1 MESIEPII
9 IPLTEASFEEGLR
22 YLAKRD
28 ADLARIL
35 NTLGAPPM
43 WLREAGFPTLVHIIL
58 EQQVSLASAKAA
70 YDRLLAAASPL
81 TPARF
86 LELDDVALR
95 AIGFSRQKTAYVRH
109 LALSIVENKLD
120 LDLLHQMEDTVART
134 ELIKIKGIGSWTAD
148 IYLMMAMRHPDI
160 WPKGDLA
167 LAIAVQKV
175 KGLSSRPTPDELEA
189 LSVVWK
195 PWRAVAARLFWHF
208 YLSKPVAS

>member
-1 MESIEPII
+1 METIEPII
-9 IPLTEASFEEGLR
+9 TPLTEASFEEGLR

-175 KGLSSRPTPDELEA
+175 KGLPARPTPDELEA

-195 PWRAVAARLFWHF
+195 PWRAIAARLFWHF

>member
-1 MESIEPII
+1 MEITPPIA
-9 IPLTEASFEEGLR
+9 PLTEDSFGEGLR
-22 YLAKRD
+22 FLAERD
-28 ADLARIL
+28 ADLAKIL
-35 NTLGAPPM
+35 TDLGPPPL

-70 YDRLLAAASPL
+70 YDRLLAAAHPL

-86 LELDDVALR
+86 MELDDAALKT
-95 AIGFSRQKTAYVRH
+95 IGFSRQKTAYVRH
-109 LALSIVENKLD
+109 LAQSILDGQLD
-120 LDLLHQMEDTVART
+120 LDLLHQMEDTIART

-167 LAIAVQKV
+167 LAVAVQKA
-175 KGLSSRPTPDELEA
+175 KRLPDRPTPEELEA
-189 LSVVWK
+189 MSVVWK

-208 YLSKPVAS
+208 YLSKPPLG